1 MSASMVAAYC
11 PSRSD
16 RAPVDFAVAASR
28 ATGAGLVIVSV
39 VAGGGVLERLHG
51 GEPSVAA
58 GDASGTESAAVEAL
72 AAELRAAGVA
82 AAARVIEHTTAAR
95 GLAHVVAELRPT
107 LLVLGSAHHS
117 DRGRVRPGS
126 TAERLVAGSSCPVA
140 VVPREHVLPEGGLR
154 TVGAAFVPTP
164 EGREA
169 LHAAA
174 ELARA
179 LGASL
184 RVIIVLDPSHAG
196 EQSPGLMAGQH
207 RDTEAAEAIAGRHR
221 IEAREAA
228 QAAIAE
234 LAGGLDVDLD
244 VLYQEPAEGLEAA
257 SHNLDLLVMG
267 SRAYGP
273 LKAVML
279 GGVSRKVVTRAACP
293 VLVLPR
299 GTEAA
304 AESLLAAVD
313 SEASI

>member
-1 MSASMVAAYC
+1 MSASIIAAYC

-28 ATGAGLVIVSV
+28 ATGAGLVIVSIRQGGGMLDRLTGAEATV
-39 VAGGGVLERLHG
+39 PAEDVAGTDAER
-51 GEPSVAA
+51 
-58 GDASGTESAAVEAL
+58 VEAL
-72 AAELRAAGVA
+72 ATELRAAGVA
-82 AAARVIEHTTAAR
+82 AAARVIEHTTPAR
-95 GLAHVVAELRPT
+95 GLAHAVAEMRPS
-107 LLVLGSAHHS
+107 LLVLGSAHHGEH
-117 DRGRVRPGS
+117 GRVHPGS
-126 TAERLVAGSSCPVA
+126 TAERLIAGAACPVA
-140 VVPREHVLPEGGLR
+140 VVPRGHALPDEGLR
-154 TVGAAFVPTP
+154 TVGVAFVPTP

-174 ELARA
+174 GLARG
-179 LGASL
+179 LGATL
-184 RVIIVLDPSHAG
+184 RVVIVLDPQHAE

-207 RDTEAAEAIAGRHR
+207 RDVDAAEGIAGRHR

-228 QAAIAE
+228 QAAVAE
-234 LAGGLDVDLD
+234 FAGGLEVDLD

-257 SHNLDLLVMG
+257 SHRLDLLVMG

-279 GGVSRKVVTRAACP
+279 GGVSRKVISRAACP

-299 GTEAA
+299 GTEAT

-313 SEASI
+313 SEAPV